1 MASGAIAVRIV
12 YSSRH
17 GSRSIEHLGLAHEG
31 ELEAF
36 KAAPRQRLA
45 ARQGELS
52 LGLAAGA
59 SADGPLGSPRR
70 RWGTCAV
77 PMTGSA
83 FGRAAGGDEVFPHLV
98 LAWIIEPADK
108 QDSLRVLQEAS
119 VDAASYPTLRTLGAT
134 GWPLPAPAHAALGPV
149 SLVLYYVPALYLET
163 GQGDGF
169 RSGVLQGTPPGPAD
183 HHRAAHLTRPD
194 PADGRRRRRAEALK
208 SGCPAAR

>member
-1 MASGAIAVRIV
+1 MASGAIAVQIV

-17 GSRSIEHLGLAHEG
+17 GSRSIEHLGVAHEG

-70 RWGTCAV
+70 RRGTCGMPCAV

-98 LAWIIEPADK
+98 PARIIEPADK
-108 QDSLRVLQEAS
+108 QDSLRVL
-119 VDAASYPTLRTLGAT
+119 
-134 GWPLPAPAHAALGPV
+134 
-149 SLVLYYVPALYLET
+149 
-163 GQGDGF
+163 
-169 RSGVLQGTPPGPAD
+169 
-183 HHRAAHLTRPD
+183 
-194 PADGRRRRRAEALK
+194 
-208 SGCPAAR
+208 